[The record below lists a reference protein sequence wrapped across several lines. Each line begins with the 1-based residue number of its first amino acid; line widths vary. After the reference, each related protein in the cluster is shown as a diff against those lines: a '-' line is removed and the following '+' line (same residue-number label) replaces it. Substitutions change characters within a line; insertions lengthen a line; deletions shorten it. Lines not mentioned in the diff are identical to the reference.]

1 MEPLKYAKYIFPIL
15 GISEEIKPAIED
27 MAKAFK
33 ISSDNDI
40 FDPISQKEKI
50 SQALKDIEYK
60 ILIVIDD
67 IDRLNKD
74 EICQIFQLVK
84 SVADFPNTIYIL
96 SFSPDVVTTSLAG
109 IQGIEGRKYLEKIVQ
124 YPIEIPSVSQE
135 ALESYLFK
143 EIYEIIDRDSNLFS
157 EKKFATL
164 FCDYN
169 FRLYFENL
177 REIKRFLNVFRFDFD
192 LLLNEVDIVDLIF
205 ISAIKSLDSYFYNYI
220 KDNKYMFVGGKDRY
234 DSLNLARTDKYQQIL
249 ETDLD
254 INQKH
259 IRKYKVIKS
268 CLSYIFP
275 YVDRTKYFHINI
287 NYFNIKY
294 RRTGG
299 ATRTGEKLT

>member
-1 MEPLKYAKYIFPIL
+1 MSFRLSYLLPL
-15 GISEEIKPAIED
+15 
-27 MAKAFK
+27 
-33 ISSDNDI
+33 NDY
-40 FDPISQKEKI
+40 
-50 SQALKDIEYK
+50 KDIEYK

-143 EIYEIIDRDSNLFS
+143 KIDEIIDRNSNLFS
-157 EKKFATL
+157 QEKFDTL
-164 FCDYN
+164 FYHYN
-169 FRLYFENL
+169 FRSYFENL
-177 REIKRFLNVFRFDFD
+177 REIKRFLNVFHFDFD

-220 KDNKYMFVGGKDRY
+220 KDNKSVFVGGKDRF
-234 DSLNLARTDKYQQIL
+234 DFLRLTELRNLDKHQ
-249 ETDLD
+249 ETFKTNLD
-254 INQKH
+254 NNQKH
-259 IRKYKVIKS
+259 IRNFKVIKS

-275 YVDRTKYFHINI
+275 YASRIESFDIDI
-287 NYFNIKY
+287 SDFNIKY
-294 RRTGG
+294 RRMIGSIDYFDYYF
-299 ATRTGEKLT
+299 